1 MPPETA
7 PSPVITPPPQ
17 TVNFVCE
24 ADVRAAIS
32 EGRKIF
38 IHSKSIVTP
47 SARDAAAP
55 GDILVLA

>member
-1 MPPETA
+1 
-7 PSPVITPPPQ
+7 
-17 TVNFVCE
+17 VNFVCE

-55 GDILVLA
+55 GDILVLV